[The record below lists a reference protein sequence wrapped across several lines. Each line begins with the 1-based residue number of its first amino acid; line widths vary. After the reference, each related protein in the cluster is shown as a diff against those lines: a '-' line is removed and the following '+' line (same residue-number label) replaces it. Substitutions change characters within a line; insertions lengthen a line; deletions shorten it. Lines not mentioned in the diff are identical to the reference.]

1 MNRTLRFSAI
11 ANLRV
16 VAIVAII
23 LNHAQI
29 GISANTEYST
39 GYLLYSQFFKF
50 GSLLF
55 MIIGGFLFQNSVN
68 KYSYAELI
76 RRKALT
82 ILIPTLIFI
91 FPWIVLNLLV
101 LPQLGE
107 KKQAIDLQFAGKELF
122 NLFFRSIYW
131 FPINLFLILLLN
143 NYIRSIKL
151 VKFLLVPA
159 ILITLF
165 YSINIYFHWI
175 PRKHN
180 SAILAYFSFF
190 FLGRL
195 LFIYFQPIKHF
206 LGYLKSSLMLRLST
220 TFATLSAFGLS
231 VYESYSIQ
239 EANLRTDPGNILRF
253 SNIIYTFLLLV
264 LLFNY
269 RERIKTGNY
278 FKEKTV
284 FLIYL
289 VHPYWLYIG
298 KHVSSLIYQ
307 QPSLHTA
314 KIIPLEI
321 LYAILLLLFSLGVS
335 RLLLSKEIFNLIING
350 EISAVYFRTSR
361 YLGKRLKFARA

>member
-1 MNRTLRFSAI
+1 MKSNLRFSAI

-29 GISANTEYST
+29 GVAADTEYSV
-39 GYLLYSQFFKF
+39 GYLIYSQFFKF

-68 KYSYAELI
+68 KYSYSELI

-82 ILIPTLIFI
+82 ILIPSLIFI
-91 FPWIVLNLLV
+91 FPWIILNVLV

-107 KKQAIDLQFAGKELF
+107 NKQELDLSFAGNELF

-159 ILITLF
+159 VLITLF
-165 YSINIYFHWI
+165 YSINIYYHWV

-180 SAILAYFSFF
+180 SAVFAYFSFF

-195 LFIYFQPIKHF
+195 LFVYFQPIKQS
-206 LGYLKSSLMLRLST
+206 LGYLKSNFLLRI
-220 TFATLSAFGLS
+220 FAFIAMFSAFGLS
-231 VYESYSIQ
+231 VFESYSIQ
-239 EANLRTDPGNILRF
+239 EANLRTDPGNILRL
-253 SNIIYTFLLLV
+253 SNIIYTFLLLA
-264 LLFNY
+264 LIFNY
-269 RERIKTGNY
+269 RDRIKTGNY

-289 VHPYWLYIG
+289 IHPYWLYIG
-298 KHVSSLIYQ
+298 KHLSSLFY
-307 QPSLHTA
+307 SGSTLHSA
-314 KIIPLEI
+314 IIIPVEI
-321 LYAILLLLFSLGVS
+321 AYGILLLIFSLAVA
-335 RLLLSKEIFNLIING
+335 RVLLSKEIFNSIING
-350 EISAVYFRTSR
+350 DLSIVFTKISR
-361 YLGKRLKFARA
+361 YIGRRFRLARM

>member
-1 MNRTLRFSAI
+1 MNSNLRFSAI

-29 GISANTEYST
+29 GIAADTEYSV
-39 GYLLYSQFFKF
+39 GYLIYSQFFKF

-68 KYSYAELI
+68 RYSYSELI

-82 ILIPTLIFI
+82 ILIPSLIFI
-91 FPWIVLNLLV
+91 FPWIVLNLLI

-107 KKQAIDLQFAGKELF
+107 NKQVVNLDFAGKELF

-131 FPINLFLILLLN
+131 FPINLFLLLLLN
-143 NYIRSIKL
+143 NYIRNIKL
-151 VKFLLVPA
+151 LKLLLLPA
-159 ILITLF
+159 LLITLF
-165 YSINIYFHWI
+165 YSVNIYYHWV

-180 SAILAYFSFF
+180 SAVFAYFSFF
-190 FLGRL
+190 FIGRL
-195 LFIYFQPIKHF
+195 LFVYFQPIKRY
-206 LGYLKSSLMLRLST
+206 LSYLKSNLFLRG
-220 TFATLSAFGLS
+220 FAFIAMLSAFGLS

-253 SNIIYTFLLLV
+253 SNILYTFLLLALV
-264 LLFNY
+264 FNY
-269 RERIKTGNY
+269 RDRIKTGNY

-289 VHPYWLYIG
+289 IHPYWLYIG
-298 KHVSSLIYQ
+298 KHISSLVYQ
-307 QPSLHTA
+307 QSSIHSAT
-314 KIIPLEI
+314 IIPAEI
-321 LYAILLLLFSLGVS
+321 IYAVLLLLFSLGVS
-335 RLLLSKEIFNLIING
+335 RILLSKEIFKSVING
-350 EISAVYFRTSR
+350 DVRAVYSKTSHF
-361 YLGKRLKFARA
+361 LGKRLKLART